1 MKRFIENRPSSDT
14 ARRPLPPL
22 AGNLLFLGA
31 LFAMSL
37 LVMAIEKPLFL
48 LWYHAQAAEASAAE
62 LALVVWN
69 GLKLDQTVAGYIT
82 ALPLLVV
89 LAALWIPG
97 RWSRSVL
104 KGYLLVIA
112 AVSATAFAANL
123 ALYEYWAFPLDSS
136 VLQYLASP
144 KEALASVTAGQLLL
158 QLLVAAAV
166 FGGMAW
172 CYLRVLRLYNPARR
186 STHRAGSTLV
196 LLLAAGVLFLPIR
209 GGVSVATAN
218 VSKVYFSG
226 RMFLNH
232 AAVNPLFSFLSTL
245 SDGDDA
251 LYEYEF
257 FPEPERAAIFELL
270 RGDLPAGIGTDTLL
284 RTRRPNVVLFLV
296 ESFGRSTV
304 DERVGGEP
312 VAPEFQR
319 LKGEGV
325 YFDNL
330 FANSFRTDRGTV
342 AVLSGFPAQ
351 TKMSVMK
358 LPVKSQRLPSIARSL
373 RREGY
378 ATSFYYGGDLN
389 FTNTA
394 SYLYGTGFDRLTWQ
408 KDLHFDAP
416 TSKWGYADDV
426 VIDAFTDHVLA
437 EAGIAA
443 SLLRRDAHAVEPRT
457 VRRTVREVRRPDAQ
471 RHGLHRRLP
480 RLLRGT
486 CAADS
491 RMERPARHPHR
502 RPCLPLPLRHRQ
514 QRRAAS
520 PHPDAVAGRR
530 RAPSGGSRNLRL
542 AERSGGHAARAAGD
556 RPRRFPFQPRPVR
569 SGAPQIRLLVFQQRL
584 RRGRRRRHDDL
595 RLYLRPRDLARQHG
609 RAAARRKGDA
619 PNHLQ
624 GDTGAVKIRRIE
636 IRSCPIRC
644 MNFDYAEFKN
654 RPFGRG
660 GSYRYRK
667 IGEGRENR
675 PYGTG
680 S

>member
-158 QLLVAAAV
+158 PLLVAAAV

-172 CYLRVLRLYNPARR
+172 CYLRVLRLYDPARR

-257 FPEPERAAIFELL
+257 FPEPERAAIFEPL

-437 EAGIAA
+437 EAASQRPFFAAMLTLSSHEPFDVPFAKFDDPMLNAMAFTDACLGRFVERVRQTPVWKDLLVILIADHAYPYPYGIANSDA
-443 SLLRRDAHAVEPRT
+443 LRHRIPMLWLGGA
-457 VRRTVREVRRPDAQ
+457 VRRPAVVETYGSQSDLAATLLAQ
-471 RHGLHRRLP
+471 LGIAHGDFLF
-480 RLLRGT
+480 
-486 CAADS
+486 S
-491 RMERPARHPHR
+491 RDLFDPARPKFGYWCFNNGFGVADAGGTTIFDCTSAR
-502 RPCLPLPLRHRQ
+502 VISPDSTAAQLRDGKAMLQ
-514 QRRAAS
+514 TTYKA
-520 PHPDAVAGRR
+520 
-530 RAPSGGSRNLRL
+530 
-542 AERSGGHAARAAGD
+542 
-556 RPRRFPFQPRPVR
+556 
-569 SGAPQIRLLVFQQRL
+569 IREL
-584 RRGRRRRHDDL
+584 
-595 RLYLRPRDLARQHG
+595 
-609 RAAARRKGDA
+609 
-619 PNHLQ
+619 
-624 GDTGAVKIRRIE
+624 
-636 IRSCPIRC
+636 
-644 MNFDYAEFKN
+644 
-654 RPFGRG
+654 
-660 GSYRYRK
+660 
-667 IGEGRENR
+667 
-675 PYGTG
+675 
-680 S
+680 

>member
-112 AVSATAFAANL
+112 AVAATAFAANL

-172 CYLRVLRLYNPARR
+172 CYLRVLRLYDPARR

-257 FPEPERAAIFELL
+257 FPEPERAAIFEPL

-378 ATSFYYGGDLN
+378 ATSFYHGGDLN
-389 FTNTA
+389 FTHTA

-437 EAGIAA
+437 EAASQRPFFAAMLTLSSHEPFDVPFAKFDDPMLNAMAFTDACLGRFVERVRQTPVWKDLLVILIADHAYPYPYGIANSDA
-443 SLLRRDAHAVEPRT
+443 LRHRIPMLWLGGA
-457 VRRTVREVRRPDAQ
+457 VRRPAVVETYGSQSDLAATLLAQ
-471 RHGLHRRLP
+471 LGIAHGDFLF
-480 RLLRGT
+480 
-486 CAADS
+486 S
-491 RMERPARHPHR
+491 RDLFDPARPKFGYWCFNNGFGVADAGGTTIFDCTSAR
-502 RPCLPLPLRHRQ
+502 VISPDSTAAQLRDGKAMLQ
-514 QRRAAS
+514 TTYKA
-520 PHPDAVAGRR
+520 
-530 RAPSGGSRNLRL
+530 
-542 AERSGGHAARAAGD
+542 
-556 RPRRFPFQPRPVR
+556 
-569 SGAPQIRLLVFQQRL
+569 IREL
-584 RRGRRRRHDDL
+584 
-595 RLYLRPRDLARQHG
+595 
-609 RAAARRKGDA
+609 
-619 PNHLQ
+619 
-624 GDTGAVKIRRIE
+624 
-636 IRSCPIRC
+636 
-644 MNFDYAEFKN
+644 
-654 RPFGRG
+654 
-660 GSYRYRK
+660 
-667 IGEGRENR
+667 
-675 PYGTG
+675 
-680 S
+680 

>member
-1 MKRFIENRPSSDT
+1 MTRFSENRPSSDT

-112 AVSATAFAANL
+112 AVAATAFAANL

-172 CYLRVLRLYNPARR
+172 CYLRVLRLYDPARR

-257 FPEPERAAIFELL
+257 FPEPERAAIFEPL

-437 EAGIAA
+437 EAASQRPFFAAMLTLSSHEPFDVPFAKFDDPMLNAMAFTDACLGRFVERVRQTPVWKDLLVILIADHAYPYPYGIANSDA
-443 SLLRRDAHAVEPRT
+443 LRHRIPMLWLGGA
-457 VRRTVREVRRPDAQ
+457 VRRPEVVETYGSQSDLAATLLAQ
-471 RHGLHRRLP
+471 LGIAHGDFLF
-480 RLLRGT
+480 
-486 CAADS
+486 S
-491 RMERPARHPHR
+491 RDLFDPARPKFGYWCFNNGFGVADAGGTTIFDCTSAR
-502 RPCLPLPLRHRQ
+502 VISPDSTAAQLRDGKAMLQ
-514 QRRAAS
+514 TTYKA
-520 PHPDAVAGRR
+520 
-530 RAPSGGSRNLRL
+530 
-542 AERSGGHAARAAGD
+542 
-556 RPRRFPFQPRPVR
+556 
-569 SGAPQIRLLVFQQRL
+569 IREL
-584 RRGRRRRHDDL
+584 
-595 RLYLRPRDLARQHG
+595 
-609 RAAARRKGDA
+609 
-619 PNHLQ
+619 
-624 GDTGAVKIRRIE
+624 
-636 IRSCPIRC
+636 
-644 MNFDYAEFKN
+644 
-654 RPFGRG
+654 
-660 GSYRYRK
+660 
-667 IGEGRENR
+667 
-675 PYGTG
+675 
-680 S
+680 

>member
-172 CYLRVLRLYNPARR
+172 CYLRVLRLYDPARR

-257 FPEPERAAIFELL
+257 FPEPERAAIFEPL

-437 EAGIAA
+437 EAASQRPFFAAMLTLSSHEPFDVPFAKFDDPMLDAMAFTDACLGRFVERVRQTPVWKDLLVILIADHAYPYPYGIANSDA
-443 SLLRRDAHAVEPRT
+443 LRHRIPMLWLGGA
-457 VRRTVREVRRPDAQ
+457 VRRPAVVETYGSQSDLAATLLAQ
-471 RHGLHRRLP
+471 LGIAHGDFLF
-480 RLLRGT
+480 
-486 CAADS
+486 S
-491 RMERPARHPHR
+491 RDLFDPARPKFGYWCFNNGFGVADAGGTTIFDCTSAR
-502 RPCLPLPLRHRQ
+502 VISPDSTAAQLRDGKAMLQ
-514 QRRAAS
+514 TTYKA
-520 PHPDAVAGRR
+520 
-530 RAPSGGSRNLRL
+530 
-542 AERSGGHAARAAGD
+542 
-556 RPRRFPFQPRPVR
+556 
-569 SGAPQIRLLVFQQRL
+569 IREL
-584 RRGRRRRHDDL
+584 
-595 RLYLRPRDLARQHG
+595 
-609 RAAARRKGDA
+609 
-619 PNHLQ
+619 
-624 GDTGAVKIRRIE
+624 
-636 IRSCPIRC
+636 
-644 MNFDYAEFKN
+644 
-654 RPFGRG
+654 
-660 GSYRYRK
+660 
-667 IGEGRENR
+667 
-675 PYGTG
+675 
-680 S
+680 

>member
-172 CYLRVLRLYNPARR
+172 CYLRVLRLYDPARR

-257 FPEPERAAIFELL
+257 FPEPERAAIFEPL

-437 EAGIAA
+437 EAASQRPFFAAMLTLSSHEPFDVPFAKFDDPMLNAMAFTDASLGRFVERVRQTPVWNDLLVILIADHAYPYPYGIANSDA
-443 SLLRRDAHAVEPRT
+443 LRHRIPMLWLGGA
-457 VRRTVREVRRPDAQ
+457 VRRPAVVETYGSQSDLAATLLAQ
-471 RHGLHRRLP
+471 LGIAHGDFLF
-480 RLLRGT
+480 
-486 CAADS
+486 S
-491 RMERPARHPHR
+491 RDLFDPARPKFGYWCFNNGFGVADAGGTTIFDCTSACVIS
-502 RPCLPLPLRHRQ
+502 PDSTAAQLRDGKAMLQ
-514 QRRAAS
+514 TTYKA
-520 PHPDAVAGRR
+520 
-530 RAPSGGSRNLRL
+530 
-542 AERSGGHAARAAGD
+542 
-556 RPRRFPFQPRPVR
+556 
-569 SGAPQIRLLVFQQRL
+569 IREL
-584 RRGRRRRHDDL
+584 
-595 RLYLRPRDLARQHG
+595 
-609 RAAARRKGDA
+609 
-619 PNHLQ
+619 
-624 GDTGAVKIRRIE
+624 
-636 IRSCPIRC
+636 
-644 MNFDYAEFKN
+644 
-654 RPFGRG
+654 
-660 GSYRYRK
+660 
-667 IGEGRENR
+667 
-675 PYGTG
+675 
-680 S
+680 

>member
-172 CYLRVLRLYNPARR
+172 CYLRVLRLYDPARR

-257 FPEPERAAIFELL
+257 FPEPERAAIFEPL

-437 EAGIAA
+437 EAASQRPFFAAMLTLSSHEPFDVPFAKFDDPMLNAMAFTDASLGRFVERVRQTPVWNDLLVILIADHAYPYPYGIANSDA
-443 SLLRRDAHAVEPRT
+443 LRHRIPMLWLGGA
-457 VRRTVREVRRPDAQ
+457 VRRPAVVETYGSQSDLAATLLAQ
-471 RHGLHRRLP
+471 LGIAHGDFLF
-480 RLLRGT
+480 
-486 CAADS
+486 S
-491 RMERPARHPHR
+491 RDLFDPARPKFGYWCFNNGFGVADAGGTTIFDCTSAR
-502 RPCLPLPLRHRQ
+502 VISPDSTAAQLRDGK
-514 QRRAAS
+514 AM
-520 PHPDAVAGRR
+520 
-530 RAPSGGSRNLRL
+530 L
-542 AERSGGHAARAAGD
+542 
-556 RPRRFPFQPRPVR
+556 QPTYK
-569 SGAPQIRLLVFQQRL
+569 AIREL
-584 RRGRRRRHDDL
+584 
-595 RLYLRPRDLARQHG
+595 
-609 RAAARRKGDA
+609 
-619 PNHLQ
+619 
-624 GDTGAVKIRRIE
+624 
-636 IRSCPIRC
+636 
-644 MNFDYAEFKN
+644 
-654 RPFGRG
+654 
-660 GSYRYRK
+660 
-667 IGEGRENR
+667 
-675 PYGTG
+675 
-680 S
+680 

>member
-112 AVSATAFAANL
+112 AVAATAFAANL

-172 CYLRVLRLYNPARR
+172 CYLRVLRLYDPARR

-257 FPEPERAAIFELL
+257 FPEPERAAIFEPL

-437 EAGIAA
+437 EAASQRPFFAAMLTLSSHEPFDVPFAKFDDPMLNAMAFTDACLGRFVERVRQTPVWDDLLVILIADHAYPYPYGIANSDA
-443 SLLRRDAHAVEPRT
+443 LRHRIPMLWLGGA
-457 VRRTVREVRRPDAQ
+457 VRRPAVVETYGSQSDLAATLLAQ
-471 RHGLHRRLP
+471 LGIAHGDFLF
-480 RLLRGT
+480 
-486 CAADS
+486 S
-491 RMERPARHPHR
+491 RDLFDPARPKFGYWCFDNGFGVADAGGTTIFDCTSAR
-502 RPCLPLPLRHRQ
+502 VISPDSTAAQLRDGKAMLQ
-514 QRRAAS
+514 TTYKA
-520 PHPDAVAGRR
+520 
-530 RAPSGGSRNLRL
+530 
-542 AERSGGHAARAAGD
+542 
-556 RPRRFPFQPRPVR
+556 
-569 SGAPQIRLLVFQQRL
+569 IREL
-584 RRGRRRRHDDL
+584 
-595 RLYLRPRDLARQHG
+595 
-609 RAAARRKGDA
+609 
-619 PNHLQ
+619 
-624 GDTGAVKIRRIE
+624 
-636 IRSCPIRC
+636 
-644 MNFDYAEFKN
+644 
-654 RPFGRG
+654 
-660 GSYRYRK
+660 
-667 IGEGRENR
+667 
-675 PYGTG
+675 
-680 S
+680 

>member
-112 AVSATAFAANL
+112 AVAATAFAANL

-172 CYLRVLRLYNPARR
+172 CYLRVLRLYDPARR

-257 FPEPERAAIFELL
+257 FPEPERAAIFEPL

-426 VIDAFTDHVLA
+426 VIDDFTDHVLA
-437 EAGIAA
+437 EAASQRPFFAAMLTLSSHEPFDVPFAKFDDPMLNAMAFTDACLGRFVERVRQTPVWDDLLVILIADHAYPYPYGIANSDA
-443 SLLRRDAHAVEPRT
+443 LRHRIPMLWLGGA
-457 VRRTVREVRRPDAQ
+457 VRRPAVVETYGSQSDLAATLLAQ
-471 RHGLHRRLP
+471 LGIAHGDFLF
-480 RLLRGT
+480 
-486 CAADS
+486 S
-491 RMERPARHPHR
+491 RDLFDPARPKFGYWCFNNGFGVADAGGTTIFDCTSAR
-502 RPCLPLPLRHRQ
+502 VISPDSTAAQLRDGKAMLQ
-514 QRRAAS
+514 TTYKA
-520 PHPDAVAGRR
+520 
-530 RAPSGGSRNLRL
+530 
-542 AERSGGHAARAAGD
+542 
-556 RPRRFPFQPRPVR
+556 
-569 SGAPQIRLLVFQQRL
+569 IREL
-584 RRGRRRRHDDL
+584 
-595 RLYLRPRDLARQHG
+595 
-609 RAAARRKGDA
+609 
-619 PNHLQ
+619 
-624 GDTGAVKIRRIE
+624 
-636 IRSCPIRC
+636 
-644 MNFDYAEFKN
+644 
-654 RPFGRG
+654 
-660 GSYRYRK
+660 
-667 IGEGRENR
+667 
-675 PYGTG
+675 
-680 S
+680 

>member
-172 CYLRVLRLYNPARR
+172 CYLRVLRLYDPARR

-257 FPEPERAAIFELL
+257 FPEPERAAIFEPL

-437 EAGIAA
+437 EAASQRPFFAAMLTLSSHEPFDVPFAKFDDPMLNAMAFTDACLGRFVERVRQTPVWDDLLVILIADHAYPYPYGIANSDA
-443 SLLRRDAHAVEPRT
+443 LRHRIPMLWLGGA
-457 VRRTVREVRRPDAQ
+457 VRRPTVGETYGSQSDLAATLLAQ
-471 RHGLHRRLP
+471 LGIAHGDFLF
-480 RLLRGT
+480 
-486 CAADS
+486 S
-491 RMERPARHPHR
+491 RDLFDPARPKFGYWCFNNGFGVADAGGTTIFDCTSAR
-502 RPCLPLPLRHRQ
+502 VISPDSTAAQLRDGKAMLQ
-514 QRRAAS
+514 TTYKA
-520 PHPDAVAGRR
+520 
-530 RAPSGGSRNLRL
+530 
-542 AERSGGHAARAAGD
+542 
-556 RPRRFPFQPRPVR
+556 
-569 SGAPQIRLLVFQQRL
+569 IREL
-584 RRGRRRRHDDL
+584 
-595 RLYLRPRDLARQHG
+595 
-609 RAAARRKGDA
+609 
-619 PNHLQ
+619 
-624 GDTGAVKIRRIE
+624 
-636 IRSCPIRC
+636 
-644 MNFDYAEFKN
+644 
-654 RPFGRG
+654 
-660 GSYRYRK
+660 
-667 IGEGRENR
+667 
-675 PYGTG
+675 
-680 S
+680 

>member
-112 AVSATAFAANL
+112 AVAATAFAANL

-172 CYLRVLRLYNPARR
+172 CYLRVLRLYDPARR

-257 FPEPERAAIFELL
+257 FPEPERAAIFEPL

-319 LKGEGV
+319 LKGEGD

-437 EAGIAA
+437 EAASQRPFFAAMLTLSSHEPFDVPFAKFDDPMLNAMAFTDACLGRFVERVRQTPVWDDLLVILIADHAYPYPYGIANSDA
-443 SLLRRDAHAVEPRT
+443 LRHRIPMLWLGGA
-457 VRRTVREVRRPDAQ
+457 VRRPAVVETYGSQSDLAATLLAQ
-471 RHGLHRRLP
+471 LGIAHGDFLF
-480 RLLRGT
+480 
-486 CAADS
+486 S
-491 RMERPARHPHR
+491 RDLFDPARPKFGYWCFNNGFGVADAGGTTIFDCTSAR
-502 RPCLPLPLRHRQ
+502 VISPDSTAAQLRDGKAMLQ
-514 QRRAAS
+514 TTYKA
-520 PHPDAVAGRR
+520 
-530 RAPSGGSRNLRL
+530 
-542 AERSGGHAARAAGD
+542 
-556 RPRRFPFQPRPVR
+556 
-569 SGAPQIRLLVFQQRL
+569 IREL
-584 RRGRRRRHDDL
+584 
-595 RLYLRPRDLARQHG
+595 
-609 RAAARRKGDA
+609 
-619 PNHLQ
+619 
-624 GDTGAVKIRRIE
+624 
-636 IRSCPIRC
+636 
-644 MNFDYAEFKN
+644 
-654 RPFGRG
+654 
-660 GSYRYRK
+660 
-667 IGEGRENR
+667 
-675 PYGTG
+675 
-680 S
+680 

>member
-172 CYLRVLRLYNPARR
+172 CYLRVLRLYDPARR

-257 FPEPERAAIFELL
+257 FPEPERAAIFEPL

-416 TSKWGYADDV
+416 TSKWGYADAV
-426 VIDAFTDHVLA
+426 VIDAGTDQVLA
-437 EAGIAA
+437 EAASQRPFFAAMLTLSSHEPFDVPFAKFDDPMLNAMAFTDASLGRFVERVRQTPVWNDLLVILIADHAYPYPYGIANSDA
-443 SLLRRDAHAVEPRT
+443 LRHRIPMLWLGGA
-457 VRRTVREVRRPDAQ
+457 VRRPAVVETYGSQSDLAATLLAQ
-471 RHGLHRRLP
+471 LGIAHGDFLF
-480 RLLRGT
+480 
-486 CAADS
+486 S
-491 RMERPARHPHR
+491 RDLFDPARPKFGYWCFNNGFGVADAGGTTIFDCTSAR
-502 RPCLPLPLRHRQ
+502 VISPDSTAAQLRDGKAMLQ
-514 QRRAAS
+514 TTYKA
-520 PHPDAVAGRR
+520 
-530 RAPSGGSRNLRL
+530 
-542 AERSGGHAARAAGD
+542 
-556 RPRRFPFQPRPVR
+556 
-569 SGAPQIRLLVFQQRL
+569 IREL
-584 RRGRRRRHDDL
+584 
-595 RLYLRPRDLARQHG
+595 
-609 RAAARRKGDA
+609 
-619 PNHLQ
+619 
-624 GDTGAVKIRRIE
+624 
-636 IRSCPIRC
+636 
-644 MNFDYAEFKN
+644 
-654 RPFGRG
+654 
-660 GSYRYRK
+660 
-667 IGEGRENR
+667 
-675 PYGTG
+675 
-680 S
+680 

>member
-172 CYLRVLRLYNPARR
+172 CYLRVLRLYDPARR

-196 LLLAAGVLFLPIR
+196 LLLAAGVLLPIR

-257 FPEPERAAIFELL
+257 FPEPERAAIFEPL

-437 EAGIAA
+437 EAASQRPFFAAMLTLSSHEPFDVPFAKFDDPMLNAMAFTDASLGRFVERVRQTPVWNDLLVILIADHAYPYPYGIANSDA
-443 SLLRRDAHAVEPRT
+443 LRHRIPMIWLGGA
-457 VRRTVREVRRPDAQ
+457 VRRPAVVETYGSQSDLAATLLAQ
-471 RHGLHRRLP
+471 LGIAHGDFLF
-480 RLLRGT
+480 
-486 CAADS
+486 S
-491 RMERPARHPHR
+491 RDLFDPARPKFGYWCFNNGFGVADAGGTTIFDCTSAR
-502 RPCLPLPLRHRQ
+502 VISPDSTAAQLRDGKAMLQ
-514 QRRAAS
+514 TTYKA
-520 PHPDAVAGRR
+520 
-530 RAPSGGSRNLRL
+530 
-542 AERSGGHAARAAGD
+542 
-556 RPRRFPFQPRPVR
+556 
-569 SGAPQIRLLVFQQRL
+569 IREL
-584 RRGRRRRHDDL
+584 
-595 RLYLRPRDLARQHG
+595 
-609 RAAARRKGDA
+609 
-619 PNHLQ
+619 
-624 GDTGAVKIRRIE
+624 
-636 IRSCPIRC
+636 
-644 MNFDYAEFKN
+644 
-654 RPFGRG
+654 
-660 GSYRYRK
+660 
-667 IGEGRENR
+667 
-675 PYGTG
+675 
-680 S
+680 

>member
-48 LWYHAQAAEASAAE
+48 LWYHAQAAQTSAAE

-144 KEALASVTAGQLLL
+144 KEALASITAGQLLL

-172 CYLRVLRLYNPARR
+172 CYLRVLRLYDPARR

-257 FPEPERAAIFELL
+257 FPEPERAAIFEPL

-437 EAGIAA
+437 EAASQRPFFAAVLTLSSHEPFDVPFAKFDDPMLNAMAFTDACLGRFVERVRQTPVWDDLLVILIADHAYPYPYGIANSDA
-443 SLLRRDAHAVEPRT
+443 LRHRIPMLWLGGA
-457 VRRTVREVRRPDAQ
+457 VRRPAVVETYGSQSDLAATLLAQ
-471 RHGLHRRLP
+471 LGIAHGDFLF
-480 RLLRGT
+480 
-486 CAADS
+486 S
-491 RMERPARHPHR
+491 RDLFDPARPKFGYWCFNNGFGVADAGGTTIFDCTSAR
-502 RPCLPLPLRHRQ
+502 VISPDSTAAQLRDGKAMLQ
-514 QRRAAS
+514 TTYKA
-520 PHPDAVAGRR
+520 
-530 RAPSGGSRNLRL
+530 
-542 AERSGGHAARAAGD
+542 
-556 RPRRFPFQPRPVR
+556 
-569 SGAPQIRLLVFQQRL
+569 IREL
-584 RRGRRRRHDDL
+584 
-595 RLYLRPRDLARQHG
+595 
-609 RAAARRKGDA
+609 
-619 PNHLQ
+619 
-624 GDTGAVKIRRIE
+624 
-636 IRSCPIRC
+636 
-644 MNFDYAEFKN
+644 
-654 RPFGRG
+654 
-660 GSYRYRK
+660 
-667 IGEGRENR
+667 
-675 PYGTG
+675 
-680 S
+680 

>member
-172 CYLRVLRLYNPARR
+172 CYLRVLRLYDPARR

-257 FPEPERAAIFELL
+257 FPEPERAAIFEPL

-408 KDLHFDAP
+408 KDLRFDTPPA
-416 TSKWGYADDV
+416 KWGYADDV

-437 EAGIAA
+437 EAASQRPFFAAMLTLSSHEPFDVPFAKFDDPMLNAMAFTDASLGRFVERVRQTPVWNDLLVILIADHAYPYPYGIANSDA
-443 SLLRRDAHAVEPRT
+443 LRHRIPMLWLGGA
-457 VRRTVREVRRPDAQ
+457 VRRPAVVETYGSQSDLAATLLAQ
-471 RHGLHRRLP
+471 LGIAHGDFLF
-480 RLLRGT
+480 
-486 CAADS
+486 S
-491 RMERPARHPHR
+491 RDLFDPARPKFGYWCFNNGFGVADAGGTTIFDCTSAR
-502 RPCLPLPLRHRQ
+502 VISPDSTAAQLRDGKAMLQ
-514 QRRAAS
+514 TTYKA
-520 PHPDAVAGRR
+520 
-530 RAPSGGSRNLRL
+530 
-542 AERSGGHAARAAGD
+542 
-556 RPRRFPFQPRPVR
+556 
-569 SGAPQIRLLVFQQRL
+569 IREL
-584 RRGRRRRHDDL
+584 
-595 RLYLRPRDLARQHG
+595 
-609 RAAARRKGDA
+609 
-619 PNHLQ
+619 
-624 GDTGAVKIRRIE
+624 
-636 IRSCPIRC
+636 
-644 MNFDYAEFKN
+644 
-654 RPFGRG
+654 
-660 GSYRYRK
+660 
-667 IGEGRENR
+667 
-675 PYGTG
+675 
-680 S
+680 

>member
-172 CYLRVLRLYNPARR
+172 CYLRVLRLYDPARR

-257 FPEPERAAIFELL
+257 FPEPERAAIFEPL

-426 VIDAFTDHVLA
+426 VIDAFTDASLGRFVERVRQTPVWNDLLVILIADHA
-437 EAGIAA
+437 YPYPYGIANSDA
-443 SLLRRDAHAVEPRT
+443 LRHRIPMLWLGGA
-457 VRRTVREVRRPDAQ
+457 VRRPAVVETYGSQSDLAATLLAQ
-471 RHGLHRRLP
+471 LGIAHGDFLF
-480 RLLRGT
+480 
-486 CAADS
+486 S
-491 RMERPARHPHR
+491 RDLFDPARPKFGYWCFNNGFGVADAGGTTIFDCTSAR
-502 RPCLPLPLRHRQ
+502 VISPDSTAAQLRDGKAMLQ
-514 QRRAAS
+514 TTYKA
-520 PHPDAVAGRR
+520 
-530 RAPSGGSRNLRL
+530 
-542 AERSGGHAARAAGD
+542 
-556 RPRRFPFQPRPVR
+556 
-569 SGAPQIRLLVFQQRL
+569 IREL
-584 RRGRRRRHDDL
+584 
-595 RLYLRPRDLARQHG
+595 
-609 RAAARRKGDA
+609 
-619 PNHLQ
+619 
-624 GDTGAVKIRRIE
+624 
-636 IRSCPIRC
+636 
-644 MNFDYAEFKN
+644 
-654 RPFGRG
+654 
-660 GSYRYRK
+660 
-667 IGEGRENR
+667 
-675 PYGTG
+675 
-680 S
+680 

>member
-112 AVSATAFAANL
+112 AVAATAFAANL

-172 CYLRVLRLYNPARR
+172 CYLRVLRLYDPARR

-257 FPEPERAAIFELL
+257 FPEPERAAIFEPL
-270 RGDLPAGIGTDTLL
+270 RGDLPAGIETDTLL
-284 RTRRPNVVLFLV
+284 CTRRPNIVLFLV

-437 EAGIAA
+437 EAASQRPFFAAMLTLSSHEPFDVPFAKFDDPMLNAMAFTDACLGRFVERVRQTPVWDDLLVILIADHAYPYPYGIANSDA
-443 SLLRRDAHAVEPRT
+443 LRHRIPMLWLGGA
-457 VRRTVREVRRPDAQ
+457 VRRPTVVETYGSQSDLAATLLAQ
-471 RHGLHRRLP
+471 LGIAHGDFLF
-480 RLLRGT
+480 
-486 CAADS
+486 S
-491 RMERPARHPHR
+491 RDLFDPARPKFGYWCFNNGFGVADAGGTTIFDCTSAR
-502 RPCLPLPLRHRQ
+502 VISPDSTAAQLRDGKAMLQ
-514 QRRAAS
+514 TTYKA
-520 PHPDAVAGRR
+520 
-530 RAPSGGSRNLRL
+530 
-542 AERSGGHAARAAGD
+542 
-556 RPRRFPFQPRPVR
+556 
-569 SGAPQIRLLVFQQRL
+569 IREL
-584 RRGRRRRHDDL
+584 
-595 RLYLRPRDLARQHG
+595 
-609 RAAARRKGDA
+609 
-619 PNHLQ
+619 
-624 GDTGAVKIRRIE
+624 
-636 IRSCPIRC
+636 
-644 MNFDYAEFKN
+644 
-654 RPFGRG
+654 
-660 GSYRYRK
+660 
-667 IGEGRENR
+667 
-675 PYGTG
+675 
-680 S
+680 

>member
-31 LFAMSL
+31 LIAMSL
-37 LVMAIEKPLFL
+37 LVMAIEKPLYL

-112 AVSATAFAANL
+112 AVAATAFAANL

-172 CYLRVLRLYNPARR
+172 CYLRVLRLYDPARR

-257 FPEPERAAIFELL
+257 FPEPERAAIFEPL
-270 RGDLPAGIGTDTLL
+270 RGDLPAGIRTDTLL

-437 EAGIAA
+437 EAASQRPFFAAMLTLSSHEPFDVPFAKFDDPMLNAMAFTDACLGRFVERVRQTPVWDDLLVILIADHAYPYPYGIANSDA
-443 SLLRRDAHAVEPRT
+443 LRHRIPMLWLGGA
-457 VRRTVREVRRPDAQ
+457 VRRPAVVETYGSQSDLAATLLAQ
-471 RHGLHRRLP
+471 LGIAHGDFLF
-480 RLLRGT
+480 
-486 CAADS
+486 S
-491 RMERPARHPHR
+491 RDLFDPARPKFGYWCFNNGFGVADAGGTTIFDCTSAR
-502 RPCLPLPLRHRQ
+502 VISPDSTAAQLRDGKAMLQ
-514 QRRAAS
+514 TTYKA
-520 PHPDAVAGRR
+520 
-530 RAPSGGSRNLRL
+530 
-542 AERSGGHAARAAGD
+542 
-556 RPRRFPFQPRPVR
+556 
-569 SGAPQIRLLVFQQRL
+569 IREL
-584 RRGRRRRHDDL
+584 
-595 RLYLRPRDLARQHG
+595 
-609 RAAARRKGDA
+609 
-619 PNHLQ
+619 
-624 GDTGAVKIRRIE
+624 
-636 IRSCPIRC
+636 
-644 MNFDYAEFKN
+644 
-654 RPFGRG
+654 
-660 GSYRYRK
+660 
-667 IGEGRENR
+667 
-675 PYGTG
+675 
-680 S
+680 

>member
-172 CYLRVLRLYNPARR
+172 CYLRVLRLYDPARR

-257 FPEPERAAIFELL
+257 FPEPERAAIFEPL

-437 EAGIAA
+437 EAASQRPFFAAMLTLSSHEPFDVPFAKFDDPMLNAMAFTDASLGRFVERVRQTPVWNDLLVILIADHAYPYPYGIANSDA
-443 SLLRRDAHAVEPRT
+443 LRHRIPLLWLGGA
-457 VRRTVREVRRPDAQ
+457 VRRPAVVETYGSQSDLAATLLAQ
-471 RHGLHRRLP
+471 LGIAHGDFLF
-480 RLLRGT
+480 
-486 CAADS
+486 S
-491 RMERPARHPHR
+491 RDLFDPARPKFGYWCFNNGFGVADAGGTTIFDCTSAR
-502 RPCLPLPLRHRQ
+502 VISPDSTAAQLRDGKAMLQ
-514 QRRAAS
+514 TTYKA
-520 PHPDAVAGRR
+520 
-530 RAPSGGSRNLRL
+530 
-542 AERSGGHAARAAGD
+542 
-556 RPRRFPFQPRPVR
+556 
-569 SGAPQIRLLVFQQRL
+569 IREL
-584 RRGRRRRHDDL
+584 
-595 RLYLRPRDLARQHG
+595 
-609 RAAARRKGDA
+609 
-619 PNHLQ
+619 
-624 GDTGAVKIRRIE
+624 
-636 IRSCPIRC
+636 
-644 MNFDYAEFKN
+644 
-654 RPFGRG
+654 
-660 GSYRYRK
+660 
-667 IGEGRENR
+667 
-675 PYGTG
+675 
-680 S
+680 

>member
-112 AVSATAFAANL
+112 AVAATAFAANL

-172 CYLRVLRLYNPARR
+172 CYPRVLRLYDPARR

-257 FPEPERAAIFELL
+257 FPEPERAAIFEPL

-437 EAGIAA
+437 EAASQRPFFAAMLTLSSHEPFDVPFAKFNDPMLNAMAFTDACLGRFVERVRQTPVWKDLLVILIADHAYPYPYGIANSDA
-443 SLLRRDAHAVEPRT
+443 LRHRIPMLWLGGA
-457 VRRTVREVRRPDAQ
+457 VRRPAVVETYGSQSDLAATLLAQ
-471 RHGLHRRLP
+471 LGIAHGDFLF
-480 RLLRGT
+480 
-486 CAADS
+486 S
-491 RMERPARHPHR
+491 RDLFDPARPKFGYWCFNNGFGVADAGGTTIFDCTSAR
-502 RPCLPLPLRHRQ
+502 VISPDSTAAQLRDGKAMLQ
-514 QRRAAS
+514 TTYKA
-520 PHPDAVAGRR
+520 
-530 RAPSGGSRNLRL
+530 
-542 AERSGGHAARAAGD
+542 
-556 RPRRFPFQPRPVR
+556 
-569 SGAPQIRLLVFQQRL
+569 IREL
-584 RRGRRRRHDDL
+584 
-595 RLYLRPRDLARQHG
+595 
-609 RAAARRKGDA
+609 
-619 PNHLQ
+619 
-624 GDTGAVKIRRIE
+624 
-636 IRSCPIRC
+636 
-644 MNFDYAEFKN
+644 
-654 RPFGRG
+654 
-660 GSYRYRK
+660 
-667 IGEGRENR
+667 
-675 PYGTG
+675 
-680 S
+680 

>member
-112 AVSATAFAANL
+112 AVAATAFAANL

-270 RGDLPAGIGTDTLL
+270 RGDLPAGIGIDTLL

-437 EAGIAA
+437 EAASQRPFFAAMLTLSSHEPFDVPFAKFDDPMLNAMAFTDACLGCFVERVRQTPVWKDLLVILIADHAYPYPYGIANSDA
-443 SLLRRDAHAVEPRT
+443 LRHRIPMLWLGGA
-457 VRRTVREVRRPDAQ
+457 VRRPAVVETYGSQSDLAATLLAQ
-471 RHGLHRRLP
+471 LGIAHGDFLF
-480 RLLRGT
+480 
-486 CAADS
+486 S
-491 RMERPARHPHR
+491 RDLFDPARPKFGYWCFNNGFGVADAGGTTIFDCTSAR
-502 RPCLPLPLRHRQ
+502 VISPDSTAAQLRDGKAMLQ
-514 QRRAAS
+514 TTYKA
-520 PHPDAVAGRR
+520 
-530 RAPSGGSRNLRL
+530 
-542 AERSGGHAARAAGD
+542 
-556 RPRRFPFQPRPVR
+556 
-569 SGAPQIRLLVFQQRL
+569 IREL
-584 RRGRRRRHDDL
+584 
-595 RLYLRPRDLARQHG
+595 
-609 RAAARRKGDA
+609 
-619 PNHLQ
+619 
-624 GDTGAVKIRRIE
+624 
-636 IRSCPIRC
+636 
-644 MNFDYAEFKN
+644 
-654 RPFGRG
+654 
-660 GSYRYRK
+660 
-667 IGEGRENR
+667 
-675 PYGTG
+675 
-680 S
+680 

>member
-1 MKRFIENRPSSDT
+1 MKRFIEYRASSDT

-112 AVSATAFAANL
+112 AVAATAFAANL

-172 CYLRVLRLYNPARR
+172 CYLRVLRLYDPARR

-257 FPEPERAAIFELL
+257 FPEPERAAIFEPL

-437 EAGIAA
+437 EAASQRPFFAAMLTLSSHEPFDVPFAKFDDPMLNAMAFTDACLGRFVERVRQTPVWDDLLVILIADHAYPYPYGIANSDA
-443 SLLRRDAHAVEPRT
+443 LRHRIPMLWLGGA
-457 VRRTVREVRRPDAQ
+457 VRRPAVVETYGSQSDLAATLLAQ
-471 RHGLHRRLP
+471 LGIAHGDFLF
-480 RLLRGT
+480 
-486 CAADS
+486 S
-491 RMERPARHPHR
+491 RDLFDPARPKFGYWCFNNGFGVADAGGTTIFDCTSAR
-502 RPCLPLPLRHRQ
+502 VISPDSTAAQLRDGKAMLQ
-514 QRRAAS
+514 TTYKA
-520 PHPDAVAGRR
+520 
-530 RAPSGGSRNLRL
+530 
-542 AERSGGHAARAAGD
+542 
-556 RPRRFPFQPRPVR
+556 
-569 SGAPQIRLLVFQQRL
+569 IREL
-584 RRGRRRRHDDL
+584 
-595 RLYLRPRDLARQHG
+595 
-609 RAAARRKGDA
+609 
-619 PNHLQ
+619 
-624 GDTGAVKIRRIE
+624 
-636 IRSCPIRC
+636 
-644 MNFDYAEFKN
+644 
-654 RPFGRG
+654 
-660 GSYRYRK
+660 
-667 IGEGRENR
+667 
-675 PYGTG
+675 
-680 S
+680 

>member
-144 KEALASVTAGQLLL
+144 KEALANVTAGQLLL

-172 CYLRVLRLYNPARR
+172 CYLRVLRLYDPARR

-257 FPEPERAAIFELL
+257 FPEPERAAIFEPL

-437 EAGIAA
+437 EAASQRPFFAAMLTLSSHEPFDVPFAKFDDPMLNAMAFTDACLGRFVERVRQTPVWDDLLVILIADHAYPYPYGIANSDA
-443 SLLRRDAHAVEPRT
+443 LRHRIPMLWLGGA
-457 VRRTVREVRRPDAQ
+457 VRRPAVVETYGSQSDLAATLLAQ
-471 RHGLHRRLP
+471 LGIAHGDFLF
-480 RLLRGT
+480 
-486 CAADS
+486 S
-491 RMERPARHPHR
+491 RDLFDPARPKFGYWCFNNGFGVADAGGTTIFDCTSAR
-502 RPCLPLPLRHRQ
+502 VISPDSTAAQLRDGKAMLQ
-514 QRRAAS
+514 TTYK
-520 PHPDAVAGRR
+520 V
-530 RAPSGGSRNLRL
+530 
-542 AERSGGHAARAAGD
+542 
-556 RPRRFPFQPRPVR
+556 
-569 SGAPQIRLLVFQQRL
+569 IREL
-584 RRGRRRRHDDL
+584 
-595 RLYLRPRDLARQHG
+595 
-609 RAAARRKGDA
+609 
-619 PNHLQ
+619 
-624 GDTGAVKIRRIE
+624 
-636 IRSCPIRC
+636 
-644 MNFDYAEFKN
+644 
-654 RPFGRG
+654 
-660 GSYRYRK
+660 
-667 IGEGRENR
+667 
-675 PYGTG
+675 
-680 S
+680 

>member
-172 CYLRVLRLYNPARR
+172 CYLRVLRLYDPARR

-257 FPEPERAAIFELL
+257 FPEPERAAIFEPL

-394 SYLYGTGFDRLTWQ
+394 SYLYGTGFDQLTWQ

-437 EAGIAA
+437 EAASQRPFFAAMLTLSSHEPFDVPFAKFDDPMLNAMAFTDACLGRFVERVRQTPVWKDLLVILIADHAYPYPYGIANSDA
-443 SLLRRDAHAVEPRT
+443 LRHRIPMLWLGGA
-457 VRRTVREVRRPDAQ
+457 VRRPAVVETYGSQSDLAATLLAQ
-471 RHGLHRRLP
+471 LGIAHGDFLF
-480 RLLRGT
+480 
-486 CAADS
+486 S
-491 RMERPARHPHR
+491 RDLFDPARPKFGYWCFNNGFGVADAGGTTIFDCTSAR
-502 RPCLPLPLRHRQ
+502 VISPDSTAAQLRDGKAMLQ
-514 QRRAAS
+514 TTYKA
-520 PHPDAVAGRR
+520 
-530 RAPSGGSRNLRL
+530 
-542 AERSGGHAARAAGD
+542 
-556 RPRRFPFQPRPVR
+556 
-569 SGAPQIRLLVFQQRL
+569 IREL
-584 RRGRRRRHDDL
+584 
-595 RLYLRPRDLARQHG
+595 
-609 RAAARRKGDA
+609 
-619 PNHLQ
+619 
-624 GDTGAVKIRRIE
+624 
-636 IRSCPIRC
+636 
-644 MNFDYAEFKN
+644 
-654 RPFGRG
+654 
-660 GSYRYRK
+660 
-667 IGEGRENR
+667 
-675 PYGTG
+675 
-680 S
+680 

>member
-144 KEALASVTAGQLLL
+144 KEALASVTASQLLL

-172 CYLRVLRLYNPARR
+172 CYLRVLRLYDPARR

-257 FPEPERAAIFELL
+257 FPEPERAAIFEPL

-437 EAGIAA
+437 EAASQRPFFAAMLTLSSHEPFDVPFAKFDDPMLNAMAFTDASLGRFVERVRQTPVWNDLLVILIADHAYPYPYGIANSDA
-443 SLLRRDAHAVEPRT
+443 LRHRIPMLWLGGA
-457 VRRTVREVRRPDAQ
+457 VRRPAVVETYGSQSDLAATLLAQ
-471 RHGLHRRLP
+471 LGIAHGDFLF
-480 RLLRGT
+480 
-486 CAADS
+486 S
-491 RMERPARHPHR
+491 RDLFDPARPKFGYWCFNNGFGVADAGGTTIFDCTSAR
-502 RPCLPLPLRHRQ
+502 VISPDSTAAQLRDGKAMLQ
-514 QRRAAS
+514 TTYKA
-520 PHPDAVAGRR
+520 
-530 RAPSGGSRNLRL
+530 
-542 AERSGGHAARAAGD
+542 
-556 RPRRFPFQPRPVR
+556 
-569 SGAPQIRLLVFQQRL
+569 IREL
-584 RRGRRRRHDDL
+584 
-595 RLYLRPRDLARQHG
+595 
-609 RAAARRKGDA
+609 
-619 PNHLQ
+619 
-624 GDTGAVKIRRIE
+624 
-636 IRSCPIRC
+636 
-644 MNFDYAEFKN
+644 
-654 RPFGRG
+654 
-660 GSYRYRK
+660 
-667 IGEGRENR
+667 
-675 PYGTG
+675 
-680 S
+680 

>member
-172 CYLRVLRLYNPARR
+172 CYLRVLRLYDPARR

-257 FPEPERAAIFELL
+257 FPEPERAAIFEPL

-437 EAGIAA
+437 EAASQRPFFAAILTLSSHEPFDVPFAKFDDPMLNAMAFTDACLGRFVERVRQTPVWKDLLVILIADHAYPYPYGIANSDA
-443 SLLRRDAHAVEPRT
+443 LRHRIPMLWLGGA
-457 VRRTVREVRRPDAQ
+457 VRRPAVVETYGSQSDLAATLLAQ
-471 RHGLHRRLP
+471 LGIAHGDFLF
-480 RLLRGT
+480 
-486 CAADS
+486 S
-491 RMERPARHPHR
+491 RDLFDPARPKFGYWCFNNGFGVADAGGTTIFDCTSAR
-502 RPCLPLPLRHRQ
+502 VISPDSTAAQLRDGKAMLQ
-514 QRRAAS
+514 TTYKA
-520 PHPDAVAGRR
+520 
-530 RAPSGGSRNLRL
+530 
-542 AERSGGHAARAAGD
+542 
-556 RPRRFPFQPRPVR
+556 
-569 SGAPQIRLLVFQQRL
+569 IREL
-584 RRGRRRRHDDL
+584 
-595 RLYLRPRDLARQHG
+595 
-609 RAAARRKGDA
+609 
-619 PNHLQ
+619 
-624 GDTGAVKIRRIE
+624 
-636 IRSCPIRC
+636 
-644 MNFDYAEFKN
+644 
-654 RPFGRG
+654 
-660 GSYRYRK
+660 
-667 IGEGRENR
+667 
-675 PYGTG
+675 
-680 S
+680 

>member
-172 CYLRVLRLYNPARR
+172 CYLRVLRLYDPARR

-257 FPEPERAAIFELL
+257 FPEPERAAIFEPL

-378 ATSFYYGGDLN
+378 ATSFYSGGDLN

-437 EAGIAA
+437 EAASQRPFFAAMLTLSSHEPFDVPFAKFDDPMLNAMAFTDASLGRFVERVRQTPVWNDLLVILIADHAYPYPYGIANSDA
-443 SLLRRDAHAVEPRT
+443 LRHRIPMLWLGGA
-457 VRRTVREVRRPDAQ
+457 VRRPAVVETYGSQSDLAATLLAQ
-471 RHGLHRRLP
+471 LGIAHGDFLF
-480 RLLRGT
+480 
-486 CAADS
+486 S
-491 RMERPARHPHR
+491 RDLFDPARPKFGYWCFNNGFGVADAGGTTIFDCTSAR
-502 RPCLPLPLRHRQ
+502 VISPDSTAAQLRDGKAMLQ
-514 QRRAAS
+514 TTYKA
-520 PHPDAVAGRR
+520 
-530 RAPSGGSRNLRL
+530 
-542 AERSGGHAARAAGD
+542 
-556 RPRRFPFQPRPVR
+556 
-569 SGAPQIRLLVFQQRL
+569 IREL
-584 RRGRRRRHDDL
+584 
-595 RLYLRPRDLARQHG
+595 
-609 RAAARRKGDA
+609 
-619 PNHLQ
+619 
-624 GDTGAVKIRRIE
+624 
-636 IRSCPIRC
+636 
-644 MNFDYAEFKN
+644 
-654 RPFGRG
+654 
-660 GSYRYRK
+660 
-667 IGEGRENR
+667 
-675 PYGTG
+675 
-680 S
+680 

>member
-112 AVSATAFAANL
+112 AVAATAFAANL

-172 CYLRVLRLYNPARR
+172 CYLRVLRLYDPARR

-257 FPEPERAAIFELL
+257 FPEPERAAIFEPL

-394 SYLYGTGFDRLTWQ
+394 SYLYGTGFDQLTWQ

-437 EAGIAA
+437 EAASQRPFFAAMLTLSSHEPFDVPFAKFDDPMLNAMAFTDACLGRFVERVRQTPVWDDLLVILIADHAYPYPYGIANSDA
-443 SLLRRDAHAVEPRT
+443 LRHRIPMLWLGGA
-457 VRRTVREVRRPDAQ
+457 VRRPAVVETYGSQSDLAATLLAQ
-471 RHGLHRRLP
+471 LGIAHGDFLF
-480 RLLRGT
+480 
-486 CAADS
+486 S
-491 RMERPARHPHR
+491 RDLFDPARPKFGYWCFNNGFGVADAGGTTIFDCTSAR
-502 RPCLPLPLRHRQ
+502 VISPDSTAAQLRDGKAMLQ
-514 QRRAAS
+514 TTYKA
-520 PHPDAVAGRR
+520 
-530 RAPSGGSRNLRL
+530 
-542 AERSGGHAARAAGD
+542 
-556 RPRRFPFQPRPVR
+556 
-569 SGAPQIRLLVFQQRL
+569 IREL
-584 RRGRRRRHDDL
+584 
-595 RLYLRPRDLARQHG
+595 
-609 RAAARRKGDA
+609 
-619 PNHLQ
+619 
-624 GDTGAVKIRRIE
+624 
-636 IRSCPIRC
+636 
-644 MNFDYAEFKN
+644 
-654 RPFGRG
+654 
-660 GSYRYRK
+660 
-667 IGEGRENR
+667 
-675 PYGTG
+675 
-680 S
+680 

>member
-112 AVSATAFAANL
+112 AVAATAFAANL

-172 CYLRVLRLYNPARR
+172 CYLRVLRLYDPARR

-196 LLLAAGVLFLPIR
+196 LLLTAGVLFLPIR

-257 FPEPERAAIFELL
+257 FPEPERAAIFEPL

-437 EAGIAA
+437 EAASQRPFFAAMLTLSSHEPFDVPFAKFDDPMLNAMAFTDACLGRFVERVRQTPVWDDLLVILIADHAYPYPYGIANSDA
-443 SLLRRDAHAVEPRT
+443 LRHRIPMLWLGGA
-457 VRRTVREVRRPDAQ
+457 VRRPAVVETYGSQSDLAATLLAQ
-471 RHGLHRRLP
+471 LGIAHGDFLF
-480 RLLRGT
+480 
-486 CAADS
+486 S
-491 RMERPARHPHR
+491 RDLFDPARPKFGYWCFNNGFGVADAGGTTIFDCTSAR
-502 RPCLPLPLRHRQ
+502 VISPDSTAAQLRDGKAMLQ
-514 QRRAAS
+514 TTYKA
-520 PHPDAVAGRR
+520 
-530 RAPSGGSRNLRL
+530 
-542 AERSGGHAARAAGD
+542 
-556 RPRRFPFQPRPVR
+556 
-569 SGAPQIRLLVFQQRL
+569 IREL
-584 RRGRRRRHDDL
+584 
-595 RLYLRPRDLARQHG
+595 
-609 RAAARRKGDA
+609 
-619 PNHLQ
+619 
-624 GDTGAVKIRRIE
+624 
-636 IRSCPIRC
+636 
-644 MNFDYAEFKN
+644 
-654 RPFGRG
+654 
-660 GSYRYRK
+660 
-667 IGEGRENR
+667 
-675 PYGTG
+675 
-680 S
+680 

>member
-172 CYLRVLRLYNPARR
+172 CYLSVLRLYDPARR

-257 FPEPERAAIFELL
+257 FPEPERAAIFEPL

-330 FANSFRTDRGTV
+330 FANSFRTDRGEV
-342 AVLSGFPAQ
+342 AILSGFPAQ
-351 TKMSVMK
+351 TRMSIMK
-358 LPVKSQRLPSIARSL
+358 LPAKSRNLPSIARSL
-373 RREGY
+373 AGEGY
-378 ATSFYYGGDLN
+378 ATSFAYGGDLN
-389 FTNTA
+389 FTNQS
-394 SYLYGTGFDRLTWQ
+394 SYMYATGWQELIWQ
-408 KDLHFDAP
+408 KDLRFDAP
-416 TSKWGYADDV
+416 AADWGYDDALMCDWFADRVIALSDAGKPFLAGLLTLSSHTPFDV
-426 VIDAFTDHVLA
+426 PYSKFDDKVLNAMAFSDECVGKMIDRLKASPAWKDLLVVLVADH
-437 EAGIAA
+437 GYPY
-443 SLLRRDAHAVEPRT
+443 PRT
-457 VRRTVREVRRPDAQ
+457 LTYNE
-471 RHGLHRRLP
+471 
-480 RLLRGT
+480 
-486 CAADS
+486 
-491 RMERPARHPHR
+491 
-502 RPCLPLPLRHRQ
+502 PLRHRI
-514 QRRAAS
+514 
-520 PHPDAVAGRR
+520 PMIWTGGAVARPRVVEDYAAQIDIAATLLAQLGVAHDDFDYSKDIFAPTPPRKFAYYTFNDGFGVVDASGEAVWDATAGRAVTATNPELLDVGRTMLQTTYTDIGRR
-530 RAPSGGSRNLRL
+530 
-542 AERSGGHAARAAGD
+542 
-556 RPRRFPFQPRPVR
+556 
-569 SGAPQIRLLVFQQRL
+569 
-584 RRGRRRRHDDL
+584 
-595 RLYLRPRDLARQHG
+595 
-609 RAAARRKGDA
+609 
-619 PNHLQ
+619 
-624 GDTGAVKIRRIE
+624 
-636 IRSCPIRC
+636 
-644 MNFDYAEFKN
+644 
-654 RPFGRG
+654 
-660 GSYRYRK
+660 
-667 IGEGRENR
+667 
-675 PYGTG
+675 
-680 S
+680 

>member
-112 AVSATAFAANL
+112 AVSATAFSANL

-172 CYLRVLRLYNPARR
+172 CYLRVLRLYDPARR

-257 FPEPERAAIFELL
+257 FPEPERAAIFEPL

-437 EAGIAA
+437 EAASQRPFFAAMLTLSSHEPFDVPFAKFDDPMLNAMAFTDACLGRFVERVRQTPVWKDLLVILIADHAYPYPYGIANSDA
-443 SLLRRDAHAVEPRT
+443 LRHRIPMLWLGGA
-457 VRRTVREVRRPDAQ
+457 VRRPAVVETYGSQSDLAATLLAQ
-471 RHGLHRRLP
+471 LGIAHGDFLF
-480 RLLRGT
+480 
-486 CAADS
+486 S
-491 RMERPARHPHR
+491 RDLFDPARPKFGYWCFNNGFGVADAGGTTIFDCTSAR
-502 RPCLPLPLRHRQ
+502 VISPDSTAAQLRDGKAMLQ
-514 QRRAAS
+514 TTYKA
-520 PHPDAVAGRR
+520 
-530 RAPSGGSRNLRL
+530 
-542 AERSGGHAARAAGD
+542 
-556 RPRRFPFQPRPVR
+556 
-569 SGAPQIRLLVFQQRL
+569 IREL
-584 RRGRRRRHDDL
+584 
-595 RLYLRPRDLARQHG
+595 
-609 RAAARRKGDA
+609 
-619 PNHLQ
+619 
-624 GDTGAVKIRRIE
+624 
-636 IRSCPIRC
+636 
-644 MNFDYAEFKN
+644 
-654 RPFGRG
+654 
-660 GSYRYRK
+660 
-667 IGEGRENR
+667 
-675 PYGTG
+675 
-680 S
+680 

>member
-14 ARRPLPPL
+14 ASRPLPPL

-172 CYLRVLRLYNPARR
+172 CYLRVLRLYDPARR

-257 FPEPERAAIFELL
+257 FPEPERAAIFEPL

-437 EAGIAA
+437 EAASQRPFFAAMLTLSSHEPFDVPFAKFDDPMLNAMAFTDASLGRFVERVRQTPVWNDLLVILIADHAYPYPSGIANSDA
-443 SLLRRDAHAVEPRT
+443 LRHRIPMLWLGGA
-457 VRRTVREVRRPDAQ
+457 VRRPAVVETYGSQSDLAATLLAQ
-471 RHGLHRRLP
+471 LGIAHGDFLF
-480 RLLRGT
+480 
-486 CAADS
+486 S
-491 RMERPARHPHR
+491 RDLFDPARPKFGYWCFNNGFGVADAGGTTIFDCTSAR
-502 RPCLPLPLRHRQ
+502 VISPDSTAAQLRDGKAMLQ
-514 QRRAAS
+514 TTYKA
-520 PHPDAVAGRR
+520 
-530 RAPSGGSRNLRL
+530 
-542 AERSGGHAARAAGD
+542 
-556 RPRRFPFQPRPVR
+556 
-569 SGAPQIRLLVFQQRL
+569 IREL
-584 RRGRRRRHDDL
+584 
-595 RLYLRPRDLARQHG
+595 
-609 RAAARRKGDA
+609 
-619 PNHLQ
+619 
-624 GDTGAVKIRRIE
+624 
-636 IRSCPIRC
+636 
-644 MNFDYAEFKN
+644 
-654 RPFGRG
+654 
-660 GSYRYRK
+660 
-667 IGEGRENR
+667 
-675 PYGTG
+675 
-680 S
+680 

>member
-112 AVSATAFAANL
+112 AVAATAFAANL

-172 CYLRVLRLYNPARR
+172 CYPRVLRLYDPARR

-257 FPEPERAAIFELL
+257 FPEPERAAIFEPL

-437 EAGIAA
+437 EAASQRPFFAAMLTLSSHEPFDVPFAKFDDPMLNAMAFTDACLGRFVERVRQTPVWKDLLVILIADHAYPYPYGIANSDA
-443 SLLRRDAHAVEPRT
+443 LRHRIPMLWLGGA
-457 VRRTVREVRRPDAQ
+457 VRRPAVVETYGSQSDLAATLLAQ
-471 RHGLHRRLP
+471 LGIAHGDFLF
-480 RLLRGT
+480 
-486 CAADS
+486 S
-491 RMERPARHPHR
+491 RDLFDPARPKFGYWCFNNGFGVADAGGTTIFDCTSAR
-502 RPCLPLPLRHRQ
+502 VISPDSTAAQLRDGKAMLQ
-514 QRRAAS
+514 TTYKA
-520 PHPDAVAGRR
+520 
-530 RAPSGGSRNLRL
+530 
-542 AERSGGHAARAAGD
+542 
-556 RPRRFPFQPRPVR
+556 
-569 SGAPQIRLLVFQQRL
+569 IREL
-584 RRGRRRRHDDL
+584 
-595 RLYLRPRDLARQHG
+595 
-609 RAAARRKGDA
+609 
-619 PNHLQ
+619 
-624 GDTGAVKIRRIE
+624 
-636 IRSCPIRC
+636 
-644 MNFDYAEFKN
+644 
-654 RPFGRG
+654 
-660 GSYRYRK
+660 
-667 IGEGRENR
+667 
-675 PYGTG
+675 
-680 S
+680 

>member
-172 CYLRVLRLYNPARR
+172 CYLRVLRLYDPARR

-257 FPEPERAAIFELL
+257 FPEPERAAIFEPL

-389 FTNTA
+389 YTNTA

-437 EAGIAA
+437 EAASQRPFFAAMLTLSSHEPFDVPFAKFDDPMLNAMAFTDASLGRFVERVRQTPVWNDLLVILIADHAYPYPYGIANSDA
-443 SLLRRDAHAVEPRT
+443 LRHRIPMLWLGGA
-457 VRRTVREVRRPDAQ
+457 VRRPAVVETYGSQSDLAATLLAQ
-471 RHGLHRRLP
+471 LGIAHGDFLF
-480 RLLRGT
+480 
-486 CAADS
+486 S
-491 RMERPARHPHR
+491 RDLFDPARPKFGYWCFNNGFGVADAGGTTIFDCTSAR
-502 RPCLPLPLRHRQ
+502 VISPDSTAAQLRDGKAMLQ
-514 QRRAAS
+514 TTYKA
-520 PHPDAVAGRR
+520 
-530 RAPSGGSRNLRL
+530 
-542 AERSGGHAARAAGD
+542 
-556 RPRRFPFQPRPVR
+556 
-569 SGAPQIRLLVFQQRL
+569 IREL
-584 RRGRRRRHDDL
+584 
-595 RLYLRPRDLARQHG
+595 
-609 RAAARRKGDA
+609 
-619 PNHLQ
+619 
-624 GDTGAVKIRRIE
+624 
-636 IRSCPIRC
+636 
-644 MNFDYAEFKN
+644 
-654 RPFGRG
+654 
-660 GSYRYRK
+660 
-667 IGEGRENR
+667 
-675 PYGTG
+675 
-680 S
+680 

>member
-172 CYLRVLRLYNPARR
+172 CYLRVLRLYDPARR

-257 FPEPERAAIFELL
+257 FPDPERAAIFEPL

-437 EAGIAA
+437 EAASQRPFFAAMLTLSSHEPFDVPFAKFDDPMLNAMAFTDASLGRFVERVRQTPVWNDLLVILIADHAYPYPYGIANSDA
-443 SLLRRDAHAVEPRT
+443 LRHRIPMLWLGGA
-457 VRRTVREVRRPDAQ
+457 VRRPAVVETYGSQSDLAATLLAQ
-471 RHGLHRRLP
+471 LGIAHGDFLF
-480 RLLRGT
+480 
-486 CAADS
+486 S
-491 RMERPARHPHR
+491 RDLFDPARPKFGYWCFNNGFGVADAGGTTIFDCTSAR
-502 RPCLPLPLRHRQ
+502 VISPDSTAAQLRDGKAMLQ
-514 QRRAAS
+514 TTYKA
-520 PHPDAVAGRR
+520 
-530 RAPSGGSRNLRL
+530 
-542 AERSGGHAARAAGD
+542 
-556 RPRRFPFQPRPVR
+556 
-569 SGAPQIRLLVFQQRL
+569 IREL
-584 RRGRRRRHDDL
+584 
-595 RLYLRPRDLARQHG
+595 
-609 RAAARRKGDA
+609 
-619 PNHLQ
+619 
-624 GDTGAVKIRRIE
+624 
-636 IRSCPIRC
+636 
-644 MNFDYAEFKN
+644 
-654 RPFGRG
+654 
-660 GSYRYRK
+660 
-667 IGEGRENR
+667 
-675 PYGTG
+675 
-680 S
+680 